1 MTEQENPAEEKE
13 KIMKIFTNAVNEV
26 QVITKNETP
35 YDVDGNRGITY
46 RLIVMSGNDV
56 EKIKVVDKNAYDLF
70 EIGQKYFLSGEV
82 DIRNGRSSEWKVNGF
97 VNRK

>member
-1 MTEQENPAEEKE
+1 
-13 KIMKIFTNAVNEV
+13 MKIFTNAVNEV